1 MCLILEGDHFVL
13 LFLINAIVVY
23 TASSILLEFYML
35 GSR

>member
-13 LFLINAIVVY
+13 LFLIHPIVVY
-23 TASSILLEFYML
+23 TPSSILLEFYML